1 MMQIPNLPNYNYAQ
15 VPQPNYNAV
24 KIDVHN
30 PMVNVPA
37 QVPVQQQVPQYATPT
52 MPYYNY
58 PQAQLYSYP
67 QAPVQ
72 PYYMP
77 PVITTPETQ
86 APQLPPAAP
95 QAPVMVPPTVAE
107 APKAAEVPTVP
118 APQVVPAPV
127 VTQPQEAPKAE
138 EAKQPEAPAEAPKA
152 ADAAGKPV
160 DVVPPAPVTPQ
171 VDLNSFIAKLTNP
184 DYDVQASGMEEIAN
198 MVNEDPKKATEL
210 LDSKIVD
217 ALTNIITADTSS
229 LQGPSKEQVAARQ
242 KLASNQQLT
251 EDEKKLATTISPLE
265 QAERNKSYAMFTSA
279 IMQKLYADEVQ
290 KLTNSTV
297 PLTELPGAVTIVEQ
311 LKNNANPMVRTSAI
325 EALSYIQNPAYQKD
339 LNTIFTIAQKDQ
351 DKGVQEAATLAL
363 EKLNAMAPAEAPK
376 ADAAAEA
383 PKAETAAEAPK
394 ADATAEAPKTEEAK
408 QPEAPQS
415 EAKTVEM
422 KAPEKEETKQ
432 AA

>member
-138 EAKQPEAPAEAPKA
+138 EAKQPEASAEAPKA

-251 EDEKKLATTISPLE
+251 EDEKKLAMTISPLE

-383 PKAETAAEAPK
+383 PKAETAAEAPN
-394 ADATAEAPKTEEAK
+394 AEEAK

>member
-95 QAPVMVPPTVAE
+95 QAPVMVPPTV
-107 APKAAEVPTVP
+107 AEVPTVP

-251 EDEKKLATTISPLE
+251 EDEKKLAMTISPLE

-383 PKAETAAEAPK
+383 PKAETTAEAPK
-394 ADATAEAPKTEEAK
+394 AEEAK